1 VIGGFTIRFLA
12 TVVALVVAT
21 LLLSGITLGSSDVP
35 VEIVTMVVV
44 AAIFGAVN
52 GAVKP
57 LFRFRHSPG
66 YLILLGA
73 ALLVVNAG
81 LLLLT
86 SWVCSLLRVPWHV
99 DGFVSALIG
108 GLIVSVVS
116 FLANALLG
124 NRGVVHR

>member
-1 VIGGFTIRFLA
+1 VIGGFIVRFLA
-12 TVVALVVAT
+12 TVVALAVAT
-21 LLLSGITLGSSDVP
+21 FVLPGITLGSSDVP
-35 VEIVTMVVV
+35 VEVITIVVV
-44 AAIFGAVN
+44 AAIFGTVN

-57 LFRFRHSPG
+57 LFRFRHTPG
-66 YLILLGA
+66 YLVLLGA

-108 GLIVSVVS
+108 GFIVSVVS

-124 NRGVVHR
+124 SRAVVHR

>member
-1 VIGGFTIRFLA
+1 MIGSFVLRFLA

-21 LLLSGITLGSSDVP
+21 LLLPGVTLGSSEVP

-57 LFRFRHSPG
+57 LFRFRHTPG

-73 ALLVVNAG
+73 ALLVANAA

-99 DGFVSALIG
+99 DGFASALVG
-108 GLIVSVVS
+108 GIIVSVVS

-124 NRGVVHR
+124 SRAVVHR